1 MKKISIITTS
11 RAEFGILEDLIK
23 VLSFDSR
30 FKTELVV
37 TGSHL
42 SSTYG
47 YTVEEIRNCGLT
59 ITKEINLNLRSDEDL
74 DICNSMSLCLKKFGL
89 YFQNSNQYLIVILGY
104 RFELLPIENE
114 AVLFN
119 IKIAHINGGEI
130 SEGAIDELI
139 RHSITKLS
147 YYHFVGTKEFER
159 RVLQMGESSD
169 RVFNVGDLAISKIRK
184 IKKLTLP
191 EIQNKLNIKLKNKKI
206 ILITYHP
213 VTTEKSFNSKY
224 FKDLLKVLS
233 EFNEFQLIFTN
244 PNCDG
249 QNFEIRRLIRK
260 FVSENINSYVFD
272 SLGSEIYLSLL
283 NYCVLVMGNSSSGII
298 EVPEYRIPT
307 LNIGNRQKVD
317 FMEILLLIVVQ
328 NI

>member
-1 MKKISIITTS
+1 
-11 RAEFGILEDLIK
+11 
-23 VLSFDSR
+23 
-30 FKTELVV
+30 
-37 TGSHL
+37 
-42 SSTYG
+42 
-47 YTVEEIRNCGLT
+47 
-59 ITKEINLNLRSDEDL
+59 
-74 DICNSMSLCLKKFGL
+74 
-89 YFQNSNQYLIVILGY
+89 
-104 RFELLPIENE
+104 
-114 AVLFN
+114 
-119 IKIAHINGGEI
+119 
-130 SEGAIDELI
+130 
-139 RHSITKLS
+139 
-147 YYHFVGTKEFER
+147 
-159 RVLQMGESSD
+159 MGESSD

-307 LNIGNRQKVD
+307 LNIGNRQKGRLHGNTVINCSAKYIDIKKGLHKALSKEFQD
-317 FMEILLLIVVQ
+317 FVSEKAENPYASSKDSVFLITEKLYYLLNNKEFYQTKKFQDL
-328 NI
+328 NY